1 MGLGGGEKGAD
12 AMDVMDADALRVE
25 LEENRQYLV
34 RALRAVELT
43 TAECK
48 EEARLAALKADAM
61 QSQVQHLQDTVA
73 ERDESIVRLQ
83 AESAASIDA
92 LHQEVREQGKKMDD
106 ADDAIWST
114 ATMRITM
121 RCAPAHGSAER
132 GRRRAESRRC
142 LAKEVILAV
151 TAWQL
156 AWQYCTRYELTK
168 TP

>member
-83 AESAASIDA
+83 AESAARIDA

-106 ADDAIWST
+106 ADDA
-114 ATMRITM
+114 A
-121 RCAPAHGSAER
+121 R
-132 GRRRAESRRC
+132 GLQEALEAQALTIRDLREQVYT
-142 LAKEVILAV
+142 L
-151 TAWQL
+151 QL
-156 AWQYCTRYELTK
+156 RVLKNDEGAR
-168 TP
+168 PR